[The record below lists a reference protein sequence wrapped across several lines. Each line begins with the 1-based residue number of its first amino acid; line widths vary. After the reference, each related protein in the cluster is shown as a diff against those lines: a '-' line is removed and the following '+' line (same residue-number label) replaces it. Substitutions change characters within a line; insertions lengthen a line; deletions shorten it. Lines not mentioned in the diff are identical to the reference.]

1 MATLWIYPSSYP
13 SIHPSTHSSIN
24 SSIHASIQSSN
35 ATLIQKVY
43 ARIFAPLY
51 YKTHL
56 RWTCQSSV
64 INMILFFLWF
74 WINMLLY
81 VKESSPLG
89 LVPLGTVRKSRSR
102 KWSFIELKGDGVVP
116 DSPFSN
122 QKWFTILALSIQLKV
137 TAKPCFAQLLVVF
150 TGKQINFS
158 LPALLQLIS
167 LINSS
172 TFLRRKSWISEVILV
187 HPWPVI
193 PDFFRTLDTSSL
205 TCQLDVNFAP
215 TSNTELSNIANNII
229 MKSCILDPL
238 SSTLLNQHLDF
249 FLPINLKIVN
259 LSLESGHFPS
269 LKSAVLSPLLKKA
282 NLHHEVLA
290 NYKPISNLKVISKII
305 EKVVAVRL
313 QKYLEANQL
322 NEPLQSAYKPFHSC
336 ETALVRVH
344 NDILVAINKSHYVM
358 LLLLDLSAAF
368 DTDRSQS
375 LAVYLKVLSLDR
387 FCMNSTQLH

>member
-1 MATLWIYPSSYP
+1 
-13 SIHPSTHSSIN
+13 
-24 SSIHASIQSSN
+24 
-35 ATLIQKVY
+35 
-43 ARIFAPLY
+43 
-51 YKTHL
+51 
-56 RWTCQSSV
+56 
-64 INMILFFLWF
+64 
-74 WINMLLY
+74 
-81 VKESSPLG
+81 
-89 LVPLGTVRKSRSR
+89 
-102 KWSFIELKGDGVVP
+102 
-116 DSPFSN
+116 
-122 QKWFTILALSIQLKV
+122 
-137 TAKPCFAQLLVVF
+137 
-150 TGKQINFS
+150 
-158 LPALLQLIS
+158 
-167 LINSS
+167 
-172 TFLRRKSWISEVILV
+172 
-187 HPWPVI
+187 
-193 PDFFRTLDTSSL
+193 
-205 TCQLDVNFAP
+205 
-215 TSNTELSNIANNII
+215 

-290 NYKPISNLKVISKII
+290 DYKPISNLKVISKII

-322 NEPLQSAYKPFHSC
+322 NEPLQSAHKPFHSC